1 MDLLQEPHF
10 WSAVAFVLFFVI
22 FGKKLWRPLA
32 AAMDNKSNQIRQE
45 LEEASRLRREA
56 EEIYTAAQKEHEA
69 AKIEAEKMLA
79 ASKEAAE
86 RIAEN
91 AKKEADA
98 AAQRHEELVRL
109 RLVASEHEAVNA
121 VRREAA
127 DIAVKAAYEV
137 ISSVLT
143 EEKDS
148 PLIDNAIAELPKAL
162 ASDRHVS

>member
-1 MDLLQEPHF
+1 MDLLNDPRF
-10 WSAVAFVLFFVI
+10 WSALAFVLFFVF
-22 FGKKLWRPLA
+22 FGKKIWRPLA
-32 AAMDNKSNQIRQE
+32 AAMDNRTNQVRQE

-69 AKIEAEKMLA
+69 AKLEAEKMLA

-98 AAQRHEELVRL
+98 AAHRHEELVRL
-109 RLVASEHEAVNA
+109 RLAASEQEAINT

-148 PLIDNAIAELPKAL
+148 SLIDNAIADLPKAL
-162 ASDRHVS
+162 AADRHVA

>member
-1 MDLLQEPHF
+1 MHLLQEPHF
-10 WSAVAFVLFFVI
+10 WSAVAFVLFFVF

-32 AAMDNKSNQIRQE
+32 AAMDNRTNQVRQE

-69 AKIEAEKMLA
+69 AKFEAEKMLA

-98 AAQRHEELVRL
+98 AAHRHEELVRL
-109 RLVASEHEAVNA
+109 RLAASEQEAVNM

-143 EEKDS
+143 EEKDT
-148 PLIDNAIAELPKAL
+148 PLIDNAIADLPKAL
-162 ASDRHVS
+162 AADRHVA